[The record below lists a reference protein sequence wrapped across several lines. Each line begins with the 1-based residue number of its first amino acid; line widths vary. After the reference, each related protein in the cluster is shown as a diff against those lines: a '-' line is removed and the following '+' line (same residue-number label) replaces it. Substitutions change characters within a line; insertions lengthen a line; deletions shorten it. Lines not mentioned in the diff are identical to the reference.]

1 MKQCSLSLVI
11 MEMQMKTTW
20 DTTTHPFKWLKCKRL
35 MTSNVDEDVKKK
47 KNSLTLLMGE
57 KNGTTSLETGMEIT
71 YDVKHLSF
79 GIYLRE
85 M

>member
-1 MKQCSLSLVI
+1 M
-11 MEMQMKTTW
+11 
-20 DTTTHPFKWLKCKRL
+20 L
-35 MTSNVDEDVKKK
+35 MGMWKKK

-71 YDVKHLSF
+71 YDVKHLSY

>member
-1 MKQCSLSLVI
+1 
-11 MEMQMKTTW
+11 MEMQTKTTR
-20 DTTTHPFKWLKCKRL
+20 DPTTYPFKWLKCKRL
-35 MTSNVDEDVKKK
+35 TTSNVDEDVKKK
-47 KNSLTLLMGE
+47 KKNSLTPLMGE
-57 KNGTTSLETGMEIT
+57 KNGTTSLETGMEIP